1 MFEFSEKPGQFPGSL
16 QAARMSLTATGVAF
30 ADNIRAAGGS
40 VDVVEL
46 PKIGIKANSHMI
58 MMDRN
63 NAEVAALIQKWL
75 EGKGLT
81 K

>member
-1 MFEFSEKPGQFPGSL
+1 
-16 QAARMSLTATGVAF
+16 MSSTCRKA
-30 ADNIRAAGGS
+30 
-40 VDVVEL
+40 
-46 PKIGIKANSHMI
+46 GIKGNSHMV
-58 MMDRN
+58 MMDKN